1 MGYKEKINSLFYHTG
16 NRIISVAG
24 SVIFLFLCW
33 YSFRYTQYMP
43 PHSLEFPVNV
53 ADSMLW
59 NLLILGLFAAM
70 AVGLAAAERRFSAGT
85 QTVICTVLALLMV
98 FWILSASLWWIGSAE
113 RIPGSD
119 QLYICNDASA
129 FMQDIYLSLEP
140 GYYCDKYPQQLGLIA
155 LLEVLFSIV
164 GPYNF
169 FAVEVVCAF
178 MAPCIAWFGYRIVR
192 EITTGM
198 TASVLYCVMMTFC
211 LPLVF
216 YTSWVYGE
224 IPGVFFS
231 MLAVMLAF
239 RYANKKHWLYLA
251 GAVLSFAFAVLV
263 RKNSIILVLAFALTA
278 VFRGIWEKDKKLLA
292 AALCAVIVPCLA
304 FWGIQEMYEI
314 RSGVEKSPGIPST
327 AGISLGLQEKD
338 GRYGW
343 DYGYEGQVYAECG
356 NDKEK
361 ADAVYRQDISKR
373 LKVFASQ
380 PAYAVHFFKEKQLS
394 QWNAPL
400 YQSYYFSQ
408 NYSPENPP
416 AQDSLTNRLSTV
428 YFDLLLKICD
438 RLQFVLYVGMLLYFL
453 LAVRKDSNMLQHVL
467 AVMVIGG
474 FLFSMVWEAKARY
487 IMPYYMGMFPAA
499 VLGYRQLV
507 LRCEAVR
514 KRCREYRT
522 GALKKA
528 VADSAKETESEQ
540 ENIIPFQKNQK
551 KH

>member
-1 MGYKEKINSLFYHTG
+1 MGYKEKVTSLFYHTG

-24 SVIFLFLCW
+24 SVIFFFLCW

-43 PHSLEFPVNV
+43 PFSLEFPVNV
-53 ADSMLW
+53 ADSMLR
-59 NLLILGLFAAM
+59 NLLALGLLAAM
-70 AVGLAAAERRFSAGT
+70 TVGLTAAERKLEPKVQR
-85 QTVICTVLALLMV
+85 VISTVLSLLMV
-98 FWILSASLWWIGSAE
+98 SWILFASLWWIGSAE
-113 RIPGSD
+113 RVPGSD
-119 QLYICNDASA
+119 QLYVCNDASA

-178 MAPCIAWFGYRIVR
+178 MAPCIAFFGYRIVR
-192 EITTGM
+192 EVTESL
-198 TASVLYCVMMTFC
+198 TASVLYCVMMTCC

-231 MLAVMLAF
+231 FLAVMLAF
-239 RYANKKHWLYLA
+239 RYANRKHWLYLVGTVA
-251 GAVLSFAFAVLV
+251 AFSLAVLV
-263 RKNSIILVLAFALTA
+263 RKNSIILAVAFGLAAFLYAL
-278 VFRGIWEKDKKLLA
+278 RKKDRKLLVT
-292 AALCAVIVPCLA
+292 ALCAVLVPCVA

-314 RSGVEKSPGIPST
+314 RSGVEKSSGIPST

-343 DYGYEGQVYAECG
+343 DWGYEGEVYADCG

-361 ADAVYRQDISKR
+361 ADAVYRQDISER
-373 LKVFASQ
+373 LKVFADQ

-416 AQDSLTNRLSTV
+416 AQDSLTNRLSTE
-428 YFDLLLKICD
+428 YFGLLLFVCD

-453 LAVRKDSNMLQHVL
+453 LAVRKDSDMLQHVL

-474 FLFSMVWEAKARY
+474 FFFSMIWEAKARY
-487 IMPYYMGMFPAA
+487 IMPYYMGMFPVAA
-499 VLGYRQLV
+499 LGYRQSV
-507 LRCEAVR
+507 LWCRKVWDRYRDCRAEGMKTSEA
-514 KRCREYRT
+514 
-522 GALKKA
+522 
-528 VADSAKETESEQ
+528 DPAKETGDAQ
-540 ENIIPFQKNQK
+540 DNIIPFQKK
-551 KH
+551 R